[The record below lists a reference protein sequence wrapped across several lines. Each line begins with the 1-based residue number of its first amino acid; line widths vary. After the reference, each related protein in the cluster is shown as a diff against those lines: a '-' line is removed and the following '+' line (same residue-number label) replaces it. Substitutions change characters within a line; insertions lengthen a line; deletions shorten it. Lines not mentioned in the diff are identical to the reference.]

1 MNSVKK
7 PFYKPFYLIMLI
19 ITTIICTLDTT
30 LSIGSFD
37 EFTFYIR
44 NGRVFSLLGMIIM
57 LMVTIM
63 GIASLVL
70 LYCKKFS
77 GLIIQWIAAA
87 ATCFAYFL
95 FAADSLLEYFNSPEA
110 RVDSY
115 SNSVDLFFKS
125 NELLVMGLII
135 TPIILLV
142 SVAFCATW
150 YFAWKNQK
158 GTQNNFNVESSAGSN
173 L

>member
-1 MNSVKK
+1 MNSAKK
-7 PFYKPFYLIMLI
+7 PFYKTFYLIMLI
-19 ITTIICTLDTT
+19 ITTIVCALDTA

-37 EFTFYIR
+37 EFAFYIR
-44 NGRVFSLLGMIIM
+44 NGQVFSLLGMIIM
-57 LMVTIM
+57 FMVTIM

-77 GLIIQWIAAA
+77 GLIIQWTAAA

-95 FAADSLLEYFNSPEA
+95 FAADSLLEYFNSPEV

-125 NELLVMGLII
+125 NELLAMGLII

-142 SVAFCATW
+142 SVAFCTTW
-150 YFAWKNQK
+150 YFAWKNQQV
-158 GTQNNFNVESSAGSN
+158 TQNNFNKEGSTVSN
-173 L
+173 P

>member
-1 MNSVKK
+1 MNSAKK

-19 ITTIICTLDTT
+19 MTTIVCALDTA

-37 EFTFYIR
+37 EFAFYIR
-44 NGRVFSLLGMIIM
+44 NGQVFSLLGMIIM
-57 LMVTIM
+57 FMVTIM

-95 FAADSLLEYFNSPEA
+95 FAADSLLEYFNSPEV

-135 TPIILLV
+135 TPIVLLV
-142 SVAFCATW
+142 SVAFCTTW
-150 YFAWKNQK
+150 YFAWKNQQSTK
-158 GTQNNFNVESSAGSN
+158 NNFNKEGSIVSN

>member
-44 NGRVFSLLGMIIM
+44 NGQVFSLLGMIIM

-142 SVAFCATW
+142 SVAFCTTW
-150 YFAWKNQK
+150 YFAWKNQQV
-158 GTQNNFNVESSAGSN
+158 TQNNFNKEGSTVSN

>member
-1 MNSVKK
+1 MNSAKK
-7 PFYKPFYLIMLI
+7 PFYKPFYLTMLI
-19 ITTIICTLDTT
+19 ITTIVCALDTA

-44 NGRVFSLLGMIIM
+44 NGQVFSLLGMIIM

-63 GIASLVL
+63 GISSLVL

-95 FAADSLLEYFNSPEA
+95 FAADSLLEYFNSPEV

-142 SVAFCATW
+142 SVAFCTTW
-150 YFAWKNQK
+150 YFAWKNQQV
-158 GTQNNFNVESSAGSN
+158 TQNNFNK
-173 L
+173 